1 MYSLN
6 KYKIIYIYYYK
17 FKVFK
22 EKRARSVF
30 SRNDNK
36 CMFLKQKRRITKYRK
51 KSLIFTKHN
60 FIKPFGAKNFINK
73 NFINNKKRYK
83 NLFGN
88 PDKSLLIINFR
99 NLLLVPGVGFKKAKS
114 STSLIFF

>member
-22 EKRARSVF
+22 EKRARSIF

-36 CMFLKQKRRITKYRK
+36 CMFLKQKQRLTKYRK

-60 FIKPFGAKNFINK
+60 FIKPFGAKNFIIK
-73 NFINNKKRYK
+73 NFIIIKKK
-83 NLFGN
+83 
-88 PDKSLLIINFR
+88 I
-99 NLLLVPGVGFKKAKS
+99 
-114 STSLIFF
+114 